1 MFFFTPKILKI
12 KDLYEIKQ
20 GKNITLEELTQESNV
35 LVLNQNSINF
45 ESNAIDLNCLKPYQ
59 NFDVENDGKFLLK
72 NSDFLIQR
80 TGGGYCKNLSLID
93 SNFEALNTKII
104 ISHNFLFARPRTDFP
119 QEYLSFY
126 HFLLSIAIEN
136 LLKEKEKNPNQKNIK
151 YITIKEVEE
160 LELPINLEKTKLNDK
175 SLIEFNRFNTL
186 YTTAF
191 KNYNKSVEEL
201 NENKNEFEKFKIK
214 YKGEFEKEK

>member
-1 MFFFTPKILKI
+1 MFFFFPKNLKI
-12 KDLYEIKQ
+12 KDLFEIKQ
-20 GKNITLEELTQESNV
+20 GKNITLEELNQKSNV
-35 LVLNQNSINF
+35 LVLNINSINF
-45 ESNAIDLNCLKPYQ
+45 ESNTIEVDKLQSYK
-59 NFDVENDGKFLLK
+59 NFDDNFDDKYKLR

-80 TGGGYCKNLSLID
+80 TGGGYCKNFSLID

-160 LELPINLEKTKLNDK
+160 LELPINLENTELNDITLK
-175 SLIEFNRFNTL
+175 EFNDFNGL
-186 YTTAF
+186 FYSAL
-191 KNYNKSVEEL
+191 KDYNKSLVKL
-201 NENKNEFEKFKIK
+201 NEITSEFKKFKDKYKEEFEK
-214 YKGEFEKEK
+214 